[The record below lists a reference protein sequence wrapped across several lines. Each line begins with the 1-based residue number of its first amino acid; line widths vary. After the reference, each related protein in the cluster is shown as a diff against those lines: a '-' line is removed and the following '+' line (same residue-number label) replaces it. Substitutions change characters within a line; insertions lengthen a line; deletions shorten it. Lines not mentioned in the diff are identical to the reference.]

1 MYPSI
6 LEIDQNYCFFSV
18 FDLESFESSL
28 MIDNLRQKA
37 PTYVQY
43 HLLCSTINCIYSPT
57 LKAKR
62 YETQVQTHQEV
73 VDMFYT
79 LKLTSN
85 FFIYR
90 SEKVDHEAN
99 EIIEQTEEPFE
110 ESKSTKKHHSSSGSS
125 SKSSRTNNDNLS
137 G

>member
-1 MYPSI
+1 MRLKYKLI
-6 LEIDQNYCFFSV
+6 KRLLTCF
-18 FDLESFESSL
+18 
-28 MIDNLRQKA
+28 N
-37 PTYVQY
+37 
-43 HLLCSTINCIYSPT
+43 
-57 LKAKR
+57 
-62 YETQVQTHQEV
+62 
-73 VDMFYT
+73 T
-79 LKLTSN
+79 LKLNSN

>member
-1 MYPSI
+1 M
-6 LEIDQNYCFFSV
+6 
-18 FDLESFESSL
+18 
-28 MIDNLRQKA
+28 
-37 PTYVQY
+37 
-43 HLLCSTINCIYSPT
+43 
-57 LKAKR
+57 KAKR
-62 YETQVQTHQEV
+62 YETQVQTHQKV